1 MTLGYVLIN
10 QQKKR
15 NKHKARIRRNQRIV
29 MTRWTMLPGAKSTKL
44 GFSSLYKQF
53 KVGIF
58 VSRCKKYKVGILFNV
73 QKVQSQDFRFKVLKY
88 NVRKRFFLSEQG
100 TCHMEGKNKQLSAAI
115 SICFDTEDFSF
126 FQIVALSYPHTKQ
139 LSRAQHL
146 YLYDVYILNLKALI
160 TKCVSLKTIVLQK
173 TCL

>member
-44 GFSSLYKQF
+44 GFSSLCKQF

-58 VSRCKKYKVGILFNV
+58 VSRCKKYKVGILF
-73 QKVQSQDFRFKVLKY
+73 KVLKY
-88 NVRKRFFLSEQG
+88 NVRKRFFCQ
-100 TCHMEGKNKQLSAAI
+100 
-115 SICFDTEDFSF
+115 
-126 FQIVALSYPHTKQ
+126 
-139 LSRAQHL
+139 SRALATWRAKTNSCLQPFRFVL
-146 YLYDVYILNLKALI
+146 TPRTLVFFKQSRCRIPILNNYRVPSI
-160 TKCVSLKTIVLQK
+160 YICMVFIF
-173 TCL
+173 

>member
-44 GFSSLYKQF
+44 GFSSLCKQF

-73 QKVQSQDFRFKVLKY
+73 QKVQSWDFRFKVLKY

-100 TCHMEGKNKQLSAAI
+100 TCHMEGINKQLSAAI

-126 FQIVALSYPHTKQ
+126 FK
-139 LSRAQHL
+139 LSRCRIP
-146 YLYDVYILNLKALI
+146 ILNNYRVPSI
-160 TKCVSLKTIVLQK
+160 YICMMFIF
-173 TCL
+173 

>member
-1 MTLGYVLIN
+1 MTLVYVLIN

-44 GFSSLYKQF
+44 GLSSLYKQF

-73 QKVQSQDFRFKVLKY
+73 QKYNVGKVFCQSRARATWRAKTNSCLQPFRFVLTPRTLVFFKQSRCRIPY
-88 NVRKRFFLSEQG
+88 N
-100 TCHMEGKNKQLSAAI
+100 
-115 SICFDTEDFSF
+115 
-126 FQIVALSYPHTKQ
+126 KQ
-139 LSRAQHL
+139 LSRAQIL
-146 YLYDVYILNLKALI
+146 YLYDVYIL
-160 TKCVSLKTIVLQK
+160 SLQYISKLEGTL
-173 TCL
+173 LS

>member
-1 MTLGYVLIN
+1 MRFKVQRVKVEILFNVQSIQNQNSLQQTIMTLGYVLIN

-44 GFSSLYKQF
+44 GFSSLCKQF

-73 QKVQSQDFRFKVLKY
+73 QKY
-88 NVRKRFFLSEQG
+88 NVGKRFLSEQG

-126 FQIVALSYPHTKQ
+126 FK
-139 LSRAQHL
+139 LSRCRIP
-146 YLYDVYILNLKALI
+146 ILNNYRVPSI
-160 TKCVSLKTIVLQK
+160 YICMVFIF
-173 TCL
+173 